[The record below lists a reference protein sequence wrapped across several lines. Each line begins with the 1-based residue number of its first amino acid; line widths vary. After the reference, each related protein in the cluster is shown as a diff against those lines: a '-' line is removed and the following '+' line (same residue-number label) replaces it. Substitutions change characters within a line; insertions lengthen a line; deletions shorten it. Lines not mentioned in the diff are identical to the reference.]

1 MFLNFYNVAVLLST
15 KQCLNSIVSGFI
27 SKGVSFTLSITCRL
41 LYYLMELAILLLKFN
56 LGNNFMEACYRC
68 FVAPHK
74 YFNGVVIVCVEA
86 HRLSACAC
94 MQLGSIHVTFSEL
107 CFSNA

>member
-1 MFLNFYNVAVLLST
+1 MFFNFYNVAVLLST
-15 KQCLNSIVSGFI
+15 KQCSCSIVCGLI
-27 SKGVSFTLSITCRL
+27 SKGVNFTLSIACRL

-56 LGNNFMEACYRC
+56 LGDIFMEARYRC

-74 YFNGVVIVCVEA
+74 YFNGVAAVCIVA

-94 MQLGSIHVTFSEL
+94 MQSGSACNIQ
-107 CFSNA
+107 

>member
-1 MFLNFYNVAVLLST
+1 MFFNFYDVTILLGT
-15 KQCLNSIVSGFI
+15 RQCLCSTVCGLI
-27 SKGVSFTLSITCRL
+27 SKGVSFTLPIACRL

-56 LGNNFMEACYRC
+56 LGDIFMEACYRC

-74 YFNGVVIVCVEA
+74 YFNGVAVVCIVA

-94 MQLGSIHVTFSEL
+94 MQSGSVCNIQ
-107 CFSNA
+107 